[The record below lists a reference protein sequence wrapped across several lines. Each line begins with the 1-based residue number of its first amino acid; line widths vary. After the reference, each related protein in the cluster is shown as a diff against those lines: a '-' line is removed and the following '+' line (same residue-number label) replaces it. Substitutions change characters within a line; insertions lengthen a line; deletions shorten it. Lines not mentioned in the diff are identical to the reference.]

1 MIDLVD
7 FLSEIGQMSL
17 WAYWG
22 PLLAWSIIGS
32 LLLAA
37 LRFAEGCHPFLHLSL
52 REALLFSLPIGL
64 LIAGAWGGERVA
76 PAAAREAVAV
86 AWDAST
92 AWMGAP
98 PSRAPSSRLAVEPPG
113 PNSSPL
119 AFPGLHFWMGLLT
132 MAAAGLA
139 LWRLGRLMR
148 ETWALRRFRDALA
161 PVSEATRREI
171 IIPLEGQLGLSPGTV
186 TYGAAPAGTM
196 PVTFGWTHPVVALP
210 NDLLEEE
217 GHRRSG
223 EILRMAVLHELVH
236 VRRRDYLLRWVE
248 RVVDA
253 LFAASPLTRYL
264 VQSIAR
270 YRELACDW
278 EVVKETAAPGAYA
291 SMLAGHLVRSGRSAP
306 AALSM
311 ARSSSFVKTR
321 IEALHRAAQSTQPS
335 TTPYRTSF
343 SVSVLVL
350 VGISACVFLT
360 ACSELTTAVSE
371 ANHAQEDAQQE
382 LFFRDMGRV
391 NIFSEPVS
399 VFSEPVSV
407 SIGGSVWSR
416 ATGRPLSGAQV
427 VYAAGGQ
434 TDTTT
439 TNALGR
445 FGFEGLP
452 SDAERVQVTARHEGG
467 KGTYEITLE
476 KTLERRGRERRRA
489 FDDRQ
494 RQMVMDSDFRL
505 VPAEV
510 IINGRRI
517 RAPDEPMRSVHRM
530 LGTPTAYLSL
540 RIPRQGRLVMSGAA
554 FEGAKRAV
562 VAQGHTI
569 TYAAD
574 EVNIT
579 VTTRLPVLKD
589 GGTRRLWG
597 RYDAERPFRTDGMSV
612 GSGTHVSSL
621 AVRDHAMQAARSEC
635 GAGHAVSEECFF
647 RGQ

>member
-1 MIDLVD
+1 MINFVD
-7 FLSEIGQMSL
+7 VLSEIGQMSL

-22 PLLAWSIIGS
+22 PLLAWSVIGS

-37 LRFAEGCHPFLHLSL
+37 LRFARGCHPFLHLSM
-52 REALLFSLPIGL
+52 RQALLFSLPIGL
-64 LIAGAWGGERVA
+64 LIAGGWGGERVA

-86 AWDAST
+86 AWDAGT

-98 PSRAPSSRLAVEPPG
+98 PSRAPSSSLAVEPPG

-119 AFPGLHFWMGLLT
+119 ALPGLHFWMGLLT
-132 MAAAGLA
+132 VAAAGLA

-148 ETWALRRFRDALA
+148 ETWTLSRFRDALA

-196 PVTFGWTHPVVALP
+196 PVTFGWTRPVVALP

-217 GHRRSG
+217 GNRGSG

-264 VQSIAR
+264 VQSIGR
-270 YRELACDW
+270 YRELVCDR
-278 EVVKETAAPGAYA
+278 EVIEEAAAPGAYA

-321 IEALHRAAQSTQPS
+321 IEALHRAAQSNQLS
-335 TTPYRTSF
+335 ATPYRTGF

-360 ACSELTTAVSE
+360 ACSELPPAASE
-371 ANHAQEDAQQE
+371 MNRAQEGARQE

-391 NIFSEPVS
+391 AILSK
-399 VFSEPVSV
+399 PVSV

-427 VYAAGGQ
+427 FYAAGGQ
-434 TDTTT
+434 TDTMTT
-439 TNALGR
+439 SALGR

-452 SDAERVQVTARHEGG
+452 SDVERVQVTARHEGK
-467 KGTYEITLE
+467 KGTYEITRE

-510 IINGRRI
+510 IINGRRMQ
-517 RAPDEPMRSVHRM
+517 APDEPMRSVHRM
-530 LGTPTAYLSL
+530 LSTPTAYLSL

-589 GGTRRLWG
+589 GGTVRLWG
-597 RYDAERPFRTDGMSV
+597 RYDAETPFRIDEIRV
-612 GSGTHVSSL
+612 GGGTNVSSL
-621 AVRDHAMQAARSEC
+621 AVHDRAIQAARREC
-635 GAGHAVSEECFF
+635 GTGHAVSEECFY

>member
-1 MIDLVD
+1 MINFVD
-7 FLSEIGQMSL
+7 FLSDIGQMSL

-22 PLLAWSIIGS
+22 PLLAWSVIGS

-37 LRFAEGCHPFLHLSL
+37 LRSARGCHPFLHLSM

-64 LIAGAWGGERVA
+64 LIAGAWSGERVA
-76 PAAAREAVAV
+76 PAAAHEAVAV
-86 AWDAST
+86 AWDAGT
-92 AWMGAP
+92 AWIGAP
-98 PSRAPSSRLAVEPPG
+98 PSRAPSSSSTVEPPG

-119 AFPGLHFWMGLLT
+119 ALPGLHFWLGLLT
-132 MAAAGLA
+132 VAAAGLA
-139 LWRLGRLMR
+139 FWRLGRLLK
-148 ETWALRRFRDALA
+148 ETWTLSRFRDALA

-171 IIPLEGQLGLSPGTV
+171 IIPLERQLGLSPGAV

-196 PVTFGWTHPVVALP
+196 PVTFGWTRPVVALP
-210 NDLLEEE
+210 EDLLEEA
-217 GHRRSG
+217 GYRGSG

-264 VQSIAR
+264 VQSIGR
-270 YRELACDW
+270 YRELVCDR
-278 EVVKETAAPGAYA
+278 EVIEEVAAPGAYA

-350 VGISACVFLT
+350 VGISGCVFLT
-360 ACSELTTAVSE
+360 ACAELPPAASEMNRAKE
-371 ANHAQEDAQQE
+371 GAQQE

-391 NIFSEPVS
+391 AILSK
-399 VFSEPVSV
+399 PVSV

-416 ATGRPLSGAQV
+416 ATGRPLGGAQV

-434 TDTTT
+434 ADTTT

-452 SDAERVQVTARHEGG
+452 PDAERVQVMARHEGK
-467 KGTYEITLE
+467 KGTYEITRE
-476 KTLERRGRERRRA
+476 KTLERLARQKRRA
-489 FDDRQ
+489 SNGRQ
-494 RQMVMDSDFRL
+494 RHAVMDSGFRL

-530 LGTPTAYLSL
+530 LSTPTAYLSL

-579 VTTRLPVLKD
+579 VKTQVPVLKD

-597 RYDAERPFRTDGMSV
+597 RYDAERPFRIGGISV

-647 RGQ
+647 QGQ